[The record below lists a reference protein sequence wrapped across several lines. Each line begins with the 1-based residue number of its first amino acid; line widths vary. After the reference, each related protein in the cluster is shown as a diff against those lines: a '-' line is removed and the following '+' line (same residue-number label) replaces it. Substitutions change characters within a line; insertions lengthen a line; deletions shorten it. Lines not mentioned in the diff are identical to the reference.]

1 MRWIWIDRFIKFEP
15 GKSAQ
20 AVKNVSLAEEHLHDH
35 FPGYPVM
42 PASLIIEGVAQTAG
56 VLICHA
62 SNFDDKVVLA
72 KVSKVE
78 FEGLAL
84 PGDVLLYSIEIEKIN
99 EQFAVAGGE
108 VSIISPQSN
117 KEKYQP
123 RHLASM
129 ELMFSR
135 LDHNPA
141 GRKFPDDNFILTE
154 AVSILLR
161 DILPN
166 GGKEPTDNSS
176 G

>member
-1 MRWIWIDRFIKFEP
+1 MRWIWIDRFVKFEP

-42 PASLIIEGVAQTAG
+42 PASLIIEGMAQTAG

-62 SNFDDKVVLA
+62 SNFDEKVVLA
-72 KVSKVE
+72 KVSRVE
-78 FEGLAL
+78 FEGIAL
-84 PGDVLLYSIEIEKIN
+84 PGDVLLYSVEIEKIN
-99 EQFAVAGGE
+99 EQFAVAGGK
-108 VSIISPQSN
+108 VSITSPHSKN
-117 KEKYQP
+117 GNNQP

-129 ELMFSR
+129 ELMFSH
-135 LDHNPA
+135 LDHNQA
-141 GRKFPDDNFILTE
+141 GIKFPDGNFILTDT
-154 AVSILLR
+154 VSSLLR
-161 DILPN
+161 EILPN

>member
-1 MRWIWIDRFIKFEP
+1 MRWIWIDRFVKFEP

-42 PASLIIEGVAQTAG
+42 PASLIIEGIAQTAG
-56 VLICHA
+56 VLICQA
-62 SNFDDKVVLA
+62 SNFNEKVVLA
-72 KVSKVE
+72 KISTVE
-78 FEGLAL
+78 FEGVAL
-84 PGDVLLYSIEIEKIN
+84 PGDTLLYTVNIEKIN

-108 VSIISPQSN
+108 VSVISPHSN
-117 KEKYQP
+117 DGKDQP

-129 ELMFSR
+129 ELMFSH
-135 LDHNPA
+135 LDHNLA
-141 GRKFPDDNFILTE
+141 GRKFPDGNFILTD
-154 AVSILLR
+154 AVSSLLR

-166 GGKEPTDNSS
+166 GGKKPTDNSN